1 MSAPQKIA
9 SHVRKVSQ
17 LSSALGVSHV
27 QNLNPSLQNC
37 GQSYQILHTAV
48 LQQNVE
54 VIGQNKKDFE
64 ARETKDGRTMKQL
77 GAEWSC
83 LPLPDKR
90 WEQEVDMRSG
100 VTLSVLEERRRT

>member
-83 LPLPDKR
+83 LPLPAKR
-90 WEQEVDMRSG
+90 WEQEEKMSG

>member
-1 MSAPQKIA
+1 MSVPQKIV

-48 LQQNVE
+48 LKQNVE
-54 VIGQNKKDFE
+54 VIGQHKKDLE
-64 ARETKDGRTMKQL
+64 AKAPKDGTKMNEL
-77 GAEWSC
+77 GAEC
-83 LPLPDKR
+83 LPLLAKR

-100 VTLSVLEERRRT
+100 VSLSIMEERRRT